1 MTIIKN
7 AIKSES
13 NPGKQE
19 MQEMQANKFL
29 KEIADCVT
37 PTDDLVGR
45 HTARFSAITV
55 LSCLFPRV
63 RLHDN
68 QRRAKTLN
76 IMLGVVAPP
85 ASGKGLVS
93 SVIDLL
99 FKVRDHV
106 KSMISTANLESN
118 FPEKTVLIPGNVT
131 KTRLLDHLKV
141 NSDALCPSIV
151 YESETSTLI
160 KAMGGKHGD
169 FADNIRC
176 VAENELQ
183 SYSRKTGNLTTVI
196 DYPYLSIL
204 LAGTPDQAK
213 SMYETPSGTFSRFLY
228 YIINQ
233 EAEYRDLPDFDKDG
247 TLENLCLELLQEK
260 LLKLYLFYK
269 DSDIVVLP
277 DADTLKQYNQFAKD
291 KEVEFTAT
299 FKADK
304 HFGFRYVFRMLKIAG
319 IYALLRIWLDSED
332 EVYSGDTK
340 VYITS
345 EDLQLALQLDPHFWV
360 AHTYVYGL
368 VKQVKAN
375 PLQAV
380 LDKLNS
386 TFTRSEYVAAQA
398 TIAAKSHSSV
408 TNDLKKLVESG
419 YLKIVKRGNYQKL

>member
-7 AIKSES
+7 AIQSES
-13 NPGKQE
+13 APGKQE
-19 MQEMQANKFL
+19 MQEMPANKFL

-55 LSCLFPRV
+55 LSCLFPRA

-76 IMLGVVAPP
+76 IMLGIVAPP

-99 FKVRDHV
+99 IKVRDHV
-106 KSMISTANLESN
+106 KSMVSTANLRSN

-131 KTRLLDHLKV
+131 KTRLHDHLKV
-141 NSDALCPSIV
+141 NSEALCPSLV

-160 KAMGGKHGD
+160 KAMGGPHGD
-169 FADNIRC
+169 FRDTMRRI
-176 VAENELQ
+176 AENEIQ
-183 SYSRKTGNLTTVI
+183 SYSRKTNNLTIFI
-196 DYPYLSIL
+196 DYPYLTIL

-213 SMYETPSGTFSRFLY
+213 SMYETDSGTFSRFLY

-233 EAEYRDLPDFDKDG
+233 DAEYRDLPDFEKDG
-247 TLENLCLELLQEK
+247 TLENLGLELLQDK

-269 DSDIVVLP
+269 DSDIVILP
-277 DADTLKQYNQFAKD
+277 DAETLKQYNQFAKD
-291 KEVEFTAT
+291 KMDEFKAT

-304 HFGFRYVFRMLKIAG
+304 AFGFRYVFSMLKIAG

-332 EVYSGDTK
+332 EVYTGDAK
-340 VYITS
+340 LYITS

-360 AHTYVYGL
+360 AHTYVYSL

-386 TFTRSEYVAAQA
+386 TFTRSDYVAAQA
-398 TIAAKSHSSV
+398 TIAAKSHSCV
-408 TNDLKKLVESG
+408 TDDLKKLIESG
-419 YLKIVKRGNYQKL
+419 YLKKVMRDNYQKL

>member
-1 MTIIKN
+1 MN
-7 AIKSES
+7 QSV
-13 NPGKQE
+13 NPNKQE
-19 MQEMQANKFL
+19 MLEMPAHKFL

-37 PTDDLVGR
+37 PKDDLVGR
-45 HTARFSAITV
+45 RTARFSAITV

-63 RLHDN
+63 RLHDG

-76 IMLGVVAPP
+76 LMLGVVAPP

-99 FKVRDHV
+99 LKVRDHV

-141 NSDALCPSIV
+141 NSDALCPSML
-151 YESETSTLI
+151 YEPETSTLI
-160 KAMGGKHGD
+160 KAMGGSHGGFED
-169 FADNIRC
+169 TIRR
-176 VAENELQ
+176 VAENELL

-196 DYPYLSIL
+196 DYPYLSML

-228 YIINQ
+228 YTINQ
-233 EAEYRDLPDFDKDG
+233 EGEYRDLPDFEEDG
-247 TLENLCLELLQEK
+247 TLENLCFEALQDKLLQ
-260 LLKLYLFYK
+260 LYLFYK
-269 DSDIVVLP
+269 DSDIIVLP
-277 DADTLKQYNQFAKD
+277 DADTLKQYNQFGKD
-291 KEVEFTAT
+291 KEVEFKAT

-304 HFGFRYVFRMLKIAG
+304 NFGFRYVFRMLKIAG

-332 EVYSGDTK
+332 EVYRGDRK

-345 EDLQLALQLDPHFWV
+345 EDLQLALQLEPHFWV
-360 AHTYVYGL
+360 AHTHVYGL

-380 LDKLNS
+380 LDKLNP
-386 TFTRSEYVAAQA
+386 TFTRSEYETAQA
-398 TIAAKSHSSV
+398 SIAAKSHSSV
-408 TNDLKKLVESG
+408 TDDLRKLVEHG
-419 YLKIVKRGNYQKL
+419 YLKKVKRGNYQKL